1 MIYIEH
7 YNDSDVFAPIYDAFS
22 GKGELYMHVFFV
34 FNGFCQ
40 KVEISLPSKHLS
52 HIKRIIPKGYF
63 LYTGYTRFLIFN

>member
-40 KVEISLPSKHLS
+40 KVEIFTLQKF
-52 HIKRIIPKGYF
+52 IPYKKD
-63 LYTGYTRFLIFN
+63 NS